1 MSQAAQPYR
10 SITKAALAALLGIPE
25 DDLWTRAK
33 AAEEIGVSQG
43 HLANLA
49 NRHENDGSRG
59 PAYFRSTTSPTAG
72 TAWYPKS
79 DVDAYASHRQSKIMS
94 SYTGREGQQDWTVL
108 QDAVARVPVHVLVRM
123 VAEWKENDLYRRAER
138 YAEGRSISGDEFTG
152 HQLERAKIL
161 PAESPLSF
169 CEDDVMDLLRAK
181 ATEAWGAEHHHIL
194 PIMLRAAWRDN
205 IIHEEKWGIGDLETL
220 PISKPSTC

>member
-1 MSQAAQPYR
+1 
-10 SITKAALAALLGIPE
+10 
-25 DDLWTRAK
+25 
-33 AAEEIGVSQG
+33 
-43 HLANLA
+43 
-49 NRHENDGSRG
+49 
-59 PAYFRSTTSPTAG
+59 
-72 TAWYPKS
+72 
-79 DVDAYASHRQSKIMS
+79 
-94 SYTGREGQQDWTVL
+94 
-108 QDAVARVPVHVLVRM
+108 M

-138 YAEGRSISGDEFTG
+138 YAEGRSISGDEFTA

-169 CEDDVMDLLRAK
+169 CEDDVMDLLKAK